1 LDSDHKQCFAH
12 YKLVKKVAK
21 AMTDM
26 NSALAGEDFETCVS
40 EAKKV
45 EFVNAKFYAYL
56 THGIFFTGF
65 EE

>member
-1 LDSDHKQCFAH
+1 LPYFPNREIRECLRLDADHKQCFAH

-26 NSALAGEDFETCVS
+26 NSALAAEDFETCAG

-45 EFVNAKFYAYL
+45 
-56 THGIFFTGF
+56 
-65 EE
+65 